1 MRTRG
6 TGLAVI
12 AVACLAVAGCSKQA
26 DSQPQ
31 GSVGQ
36 KIDRAIDRSKEK
48 LNAAGEKAEQKIIE
62 AGEKTQETI
71 SHAVSDTKAVA
82 GGITY
87 SKPPTDTAAADAA
100 KAKADAA
107 AAAAATPAPAPAP
120 VTPARSA
127 TAATAA
133 TTGAPTSATATPPP
147 SASQAPVTATSSGPK
162 LSIEA
167 PAVKKSTLADAG
179 ITASIKAD
187 FLKDPD
193 LSVLKIDVDTVDGV
207 VTLNGLA
214 GNAAARIRAE
224 RMAQAVKGVKEVRN
238 FLTLKQ
244 A

>member
-1 MRTRG
+1 MDTRG

-36 KIDRAIDRSKEK
+36 KIDRAIDRTQEK
-48 LNAAGEKAEQKIIE
+48 LNAAGEKAERKIIE

-71 SHAVSDTKAVA
+71 SHAVSETKAAA

-100 KAKADAA
+100 KARADAA
-107 AAAAATPAPAPAP
+107 NASAAAPAQGSHPAG
-120 VTPARSA
+120 
-127 TAATAA
+127 TAAGTTAA
-133 TTGAPTSATATPPP
+133 GNAAAGTATSP
-147 SASQAPVTATSSGPK
+147 SASGANGAPVTATSSGPK
-162 LSIEA
+162 LSVET

>member
-1 MRTRG
+1 MKTRG

-12 AVACLAVAGCSKQA
+12 AVACLAVAGCSKQTDA
-26 DSQPQ
+26 QPQ

-71 SHAVSDTKAVA
+71 SHAVSDTKAAA

-100 KAKADAA
+100 KARADAASAA
-107 AAAAATPAPAPAP
+107 AAAPAPATPAA
-120 VTPARSA
+120 SA
-127 TAATAA
+127 TAARGSAASAGTGTAASAA
-133 TTGAPTSATATPPP
+133 TTPPAG
-147 SASQAPVTATSSGPK
+147 ASQAPVTATSSGPK

-214 GNAAARIRAE
+214 GNADARVRAE
-224 RMAQAVKGVKEVRN
+224 RMAQAVKGVKQVRN

>member
-1 MRTRG
+1 MDTRG

-36 KIDRAIDRSKEK
+36 KIDRAIDRTQEK

-71 SHAVSDTKAVA
+71 SHAVSGTKADA

-87 SKPPTDTAAADAA
+87 SRPPTDTAAEDAA

-107 AAAAATPAPAPAP
+107 NAAAAAPARGTAPAGATPATSAAPA
-120 VTPARSA
+120 TG
-127 TAATAA
+127 TAAA
-133 TTGAPTSATATPPP
+133 TSP
-147 SASQAPVTATSSGPK
+147 SAGGANGAPVTATSSGPK
-162 LSIEA
+162 LSVET
-167 PAVKKSTLADAG
+167 PAVKKATLADAG

-214 GNAAARIRAE
+214 GNAAARTRAE

-238 FLTLKQ
+238 FLTLKR

>member
-1 MRTRG
+1 MDTRG

-36 KIDRAIDRSKEK
+36 KIDRAIDRTEEK

-71 SHAVSDTKAVA
+71 SHAVAGTKAAA

-100 KAKADAA
+100 KARADAA
-107 AAAAATPAPAPAP
+107 NAAPPAQGGSGAAG
-120 VTPARSA
+120 
-127 TAATAA
+127 TAAGTTAA
-133 TTGAPTSATATPPP
+133 GNAPTGTATSP
-147 SASQAPVTATSSGPK
+147 SASSANGAPVTATSSGPK
-162 LSIEA
+162 LTVET